1 MSYFYEFFH
10 YTRKNKKITLA
21 MLSEEIGVSKTHI
34 SLIERGK
41 RNLSYEKAVKIA
53 NFLNMTPDELF
64 LEDQQIGIKKQ
75 KNTDSKNS

>member
-1 MSYFYEFFH
+1 MAYFYEFFH

-41 RNLSYEKAVKIA
+41 RNLSYDKAVKIA
-53 NFLNMTPDELF
+53 NYLNMTPDELF
-64 LEDQQIGIKKQ
+64 LEDQQIAIGNNKDFH
-75 KNTDSKNS
+75 KNIN